1 MADNRRRKKRRK
13 KKKSRKIVLFVFE
26 ILLLAILLVA
36 AYFIGM
42 VNRVKYENMSETEA
56 GINDDLSKDTLESL
70 EGYTN
75 IAVFGLDN
83 RSANNYQEGNSDVV
97 MIASIDNKTKN
108 VKLVSVYRDT
118 FLSVG
123 GGTYFKCNN
132 AYARG
137 GAKQAVQMLNSNLD
151 LDIKEY
157 VCVDW
162 AAVVEVI
169 DDLGGLDLNI
179 TQGEMN
185 QINKYKKD
193 VDGVTGKNT
202 PNVTQYGLVHLD
214 GTQATTYA
222 RIRKLS
228 GDDFKRA
235 SRQRIV
241 LQAMLEKAKKA
252 NPATLVKI
260 CNSVVDDIS
269 TTLSLDQMVSLAKD
283 VTKYK
288 INSTTGFPTD
298 LTTKNMPRCG
308 DTVIPADLVTN
319 VKKLHEYMFD
329 DAADTPST
337 LYGQAINYV
346 KNGSW
351 DSSKV
356 KLIAGDWS
364 QAVYAMRQ
372 DMTYK
377 VLDQAVISDASGK
390 ILYNLAQQDM
400 VALRCV
406 MRLGWQLP
414 NPVTQLNGTD
424 TRYPFAALVPAGTE
438 HSGG

>member
-26 ILLLAILLVA
+26 ILLLA

-288 INSTTGFPTD
+288 ISSTTGFPTD

-329 DAADTPST
+329 DATYTPSQT
-337 LYGQAINYV
+337 VQAISDTIVNTT
-346 KNGSW
+346 GITA
-351 DSSKV
+351 DSAK
-356 KLIAGDWS
+356 IN
-364 QAVYAMRQ
+364 
-372 DMTYK
+372 T
-377 VLDQAVISDASGK
+377 SD
-390 ILYNLAQQDM
+390 YNETVGA
-400 VALRCV
+400 
-406 MRLGWQLP
+406 
-414 NPVTQLNGTD
+414 TGTD
-424 TRYPFAALVPAGTE
+424 EIQKGSETTGGTNVQ
-438 HSGG
+438 

>member
-1 MADNRRRKKRRK
+1 M
-13 KKKSRKIVLFVFE
+13 
-26 ILLLAILLVA
+26 
-36 AYFIGM
+36 
-42 VNRVKYENMSETEA
+42 
-56 GINDDLSKDTLESL
+56 
-70 EGYTN
+70 
-75 IAVFGLDN
+75 FGLDN

-269 TTLSLDQMVSLAKD
+269 TTLSLDQMVSLAKRCNQSQNQQHHWFSNRSD
-283 VTKYK
+283 YEKHAEMWRYG
-288 INSTTGFPTD
+288 NSGRSCD
-298 LTTKNMPRCG
+298 EC
-308 DTVIPADLVTN
+308 
-319 VKKLHEYMFD
+319 KKLHEYMFD
-329 DAADTPST
+329 DAAYTPSQT
-337 LYGQAINYV
+337 VQAISDTIVNTT
-346 KNGSW
+346 GITA
-351 DSSKV
+351 DSAK
-356 KLIAGDWS
+356 IN
-364 QAVYAMRQ
+364 
-372 DMTYK
+372 T
-377 VLDQAVISDASGK
+377 SD
-390 ILYNLAQQDM
+390 YNETVGA
-400 VALRCV
+400 
-406 MRLGWQLP
+406 
-414 NPVTQLNGTD
+414 TGTD
-424 TRYPFAALVPAGTE
+424 EIQKGSETTGGTNVQ
-438 HSGG
+438 

>member
-269 TTLSLDQMVSLAKD
+269 TTLSLDQMVWRK
-283 VTKYK
+283 
-288 INSTTGFPTD
+288 
-298 LTTKNMPRCG
+298 M
-308 DTVIPADLVTN
+308 
-319 VKKLHEYMFD
+319 
-329 DAADTPST
+329 
-337 LYGQAINYV
+337 
-346 KNGSW
+346 
-351 DSSKV
+351 
-356 KLIAGDWS
+356 
-364 QAVYAMRQ
+364 
-372 DMTYK
+372 
-377 VLDQAVISDASGK
+377 
-390 ILYNLAQQDM
+390 
-400 VALRCV
+400 
-406 MRLGWQLP
+406 
-414 NPVTQLNGTD
+414 
-424 TRYPFAALVPAGTE
+424 
-438 HSGG
+438 

>member
-70 EGYTN
+70 EGNTN

-329 DAADTPST
+329 DATYTPSQT
-337 LYGQAINYV
+337 VQAISDTIVNTT
-346 KNGSW
+346 GITA
-351 DSSKV
+351 DSAK
-356 KLIAGDWS
+356 IN
-364 QAVYAMRQ
+364 
-372 DMTYK
+372 T
-377 VLDQAVISDASGK
+377 SD
-390 ILYNLAQQDM
+390 YNETVGA
-400 VALRCV
+400 
-406 MRLGWQLP
+406 
-414 NPVTQLNGTD
+414 TGTD
-424 TRYPFAALVPAGTE
+424 EIQKGSETTGGTNVQ
-438 HSGG
+438 

>member
-252 NPATLVKI
+252 NPATLV
-260 CNSVVDDIS
+260 NSVVDDIS

-329 DAADTPST
+329 DAAYTPSQT
-337 LYGQAINYV
+337 VQAISETIVNTT
-346 KNGSW
+346 GITA
-351 DSSKV
+351 DSAK
-356 KLIAGDWS
+356 IN
-364 QAVYAMRQ
+364 
-372 DMTYK
+372 T
-377 VLDQAVISDASGK
+377 SD
-390 ILYNLAQQDM
+390 YNETVGA
-400 VALRCV
+400 
-406 MRLGWQLP
+406 
-414 NPVTQLNGTD
+414 TGTD
-424 TRYPFAALVPAGTE
+424 EIQKGSETTGGTNVQ
-438 HSGG
+438 

>member
-252 NPATLVKI
+252 NPAT
-260 CNSVVDDIS
+260 
-269 TTLSLDQMVSLAKD
+269 QMVSLAKD

-329 DAADTPST
+329 DAAYTPSQT
-337 LYGQAINYV
+337 VQAISETIVNTT
-346 KNGSW
+346 GITA
-351 DSSKV
+351 DSAK
-356 KLIAGDWS
+356 IN
-364 QAVYAMRQ
+364 
-372 DMTYK
+372 T
-377 VLDQAVISDASGK
+377 SD
-390 ILYNLAQQDM
+390 YNETVGA
-400 VALRCV
+400 
-406 MRLGWQLP
+406 
-414 NPVTQLNGTD
+414 TGTD
-424 TRYPFAALVPAGTE
+424 EIQKGSVTTGGTNVK
-438 HSGG
+438 

>member
-75 IAVFGLDN
+75 IAVLGLDN

-288 INSTTGFPTD
+288 ISSTTGFPTD

-329 DAADTPST
+329 DATYTPSQT
-337 LYGQAINYV
+337 VQAISDTIVNTT
-346 KNGSW
+346 GITA
-351 DSSKV
+351 DSAK
-356 KLIAGDWS
+356 IN
-364 QAVYAMRQ
+364 
-372 DMTYK
+372 T
-377 VLDQAVISDASGK
+377 SD
-390 ILYNLAQQDM
+390 YNETVGA
-400 VALRCV
+400 
-406 MRLGWQLP
+406 
-414 NPVTQLNGTD
+414 TGTD
-424 TRYPFAALVPAGTE
+424 EIQKGSETTGGTNVQ
-438 HSGG
+438 

>member
-70 EGYTN
+70 EGYTY

-288 INSTTGFPTD
+288 ISSTTGFPTD

-329 DAADTPST
+329 DATYTPSQT
-337 LYGQAINYV
+337 VQAISDTIVNTT
-346 KNGSW
+346 GITA
-351 DSSKV
+351 DSAK
-356 KLIAGDWS
+356 IN
-364 QAVYAMRQ
+364 
-372 DMTYK
+372 T
-377 VLDQAVISDASGK
+377 SD
-390 ILYNLAQQDM
+390 YNETVGA
-400 VALRCV
+400 
-406 MRLGWQLP
+406 
-414 NPVTQLNGTD
+414 TGTD
-424 TRYPFAALVPAGTE
+424 EIQKGSETTGGTNVQ
-438 HSGG
+438 